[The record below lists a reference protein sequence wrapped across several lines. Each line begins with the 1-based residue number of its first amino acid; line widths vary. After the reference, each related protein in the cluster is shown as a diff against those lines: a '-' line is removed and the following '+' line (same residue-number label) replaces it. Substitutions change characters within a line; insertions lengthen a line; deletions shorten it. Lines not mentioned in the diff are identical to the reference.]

1 MSISRTQSEVITNDR
16 FETTRPKRMRPRP
29 VLHVVRP
36 RSRPRPITVR
46 PRPKKAGLDVA
57 LVSRP

>member
-1 MSISRTQSEVITNDR
+1 LTEHGTQSEVITLEEHKIDL
-16 FETTRPKRMRPRP
+16 RPRDQS
-29 VLHVVRP
+29 VWDRVQYFMRP

-46 PRPKKAGLDVA
+46 PRPTM